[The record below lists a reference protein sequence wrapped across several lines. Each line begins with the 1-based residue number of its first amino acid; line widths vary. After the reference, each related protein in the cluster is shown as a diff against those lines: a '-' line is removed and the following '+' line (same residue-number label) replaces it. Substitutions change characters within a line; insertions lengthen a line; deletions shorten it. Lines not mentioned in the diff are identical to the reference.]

1 MLHRARLLFIAVVLL
16 LWTSVA
22 SATSSLSFSAQGY
35 WVDMEIGRLER
46 PVVASLHSHA
56 PGDRDGVSLR
66 GNFTVEVFDVD
77 RKRLTIRY
85 AGGDPRVRPFTL
97 MVTGDNAVLSIGDER
112 ITTSFDWFM

>member
-1 MLHRARLLFIAVVLL
+1 
-16 LWTSVA
+16 
-22 SATSSLSFSAQGY
+22 
-35 WVDMEIGRLER
+35 
-46 PVVASLHSHA
+46 
-56 PGDRDGVSLR
+56 
-66 GNFTVEVFDVD
+66 VEVFDVD